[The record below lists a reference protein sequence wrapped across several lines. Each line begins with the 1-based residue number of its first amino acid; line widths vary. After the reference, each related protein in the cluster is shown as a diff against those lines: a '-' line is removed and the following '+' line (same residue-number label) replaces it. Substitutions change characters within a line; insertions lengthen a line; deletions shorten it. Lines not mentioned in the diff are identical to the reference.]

1 MAHGSELKSAE
12 RTPEAVR
19 AELERARAELVY
31 SVSALRDE
39 MLQRTDW
46 RGWVRRR
53 PLAWMGA
60 AFAVGFLLAERR

>member
-1 MAHGSELKSAE
+1 MARSHELESAE

-19 AELERARAELVY
+19 AEIERARAELVFSA
-31 SVSALRDE
+31 SVLRDE
-39 MLQRTDW
+39 MVQRADW

-60 AFAVGFLLAERR
+60 AFAVGFLLGERR